1 MQTSGTRTRRLCGY
15 ENFVSCCNGGLYFG
29 NYYDFQET
37 VKYILNH
44 PDIADIMAKNGHDYV
59 CDNFAWDIMVE
70 KYKRFFK
77 ELEEQHAK

>member
-1 MQTSGTRTRRLCGY
+1 MMRTVQPHCFASL
-15 ENFVSCCNGGLYFG
+15 L
-29 NYYDFQET
+29 
-37 VKYILNH
+37 KMK
-44 PDIADIMAKNGHDYV
+44 ADIMAKNGHDYV

>member
-1 MQTSGTRTRRLCGY
+1 MY
-15 ENFVSCCNGGLYFG
+15 GLILLSTYHYKVPAFG